1 MQRRDIRAQRADK
14 QRVRLLL
21 EREPHEASDF
31 PDTVISDEMP
41 ELAAWEWPMPNTNQP
56 KEQQS

>member
-21 EREPHEASDF
+21 EREPHERSDF

-41 ELAAWEWPMPNTNQP
+41 ELAAFKFPEPERSK
-56 KEQQS
+56 KEGQS

>member
-21 EREPHEASDF
+21 EREPHEASNF
-31 PDTVISDEMP
+31 ADTVFDDEMP
-41 ELAAWEWPMPNTNQP
+41 ELAAFKFPEPERSKQ
-56 KEQQS
+56 EGQS